1 MMNEIFDKLRKDVGD
16 NEFMQETIDRL
27 EKEEIIRQQEIFDNS
42 MKRADE
48 LNKEMKEKTVKVVN
62 RGGTIHKLK
71 AGGTAIAAG
80 TTVGIVTAKILSIF
94 M

>member
-1 MMNEIFDKLRKDVGD
+1 MNEIFDKLRKDVGD

-27 EKEEIIRQQEIFDNS
+27 EKKEIIKQQEIFDNS

-48 LNKEMKEKTVKVVN
+48 LNKEMKEKTIKVVN
-62 RGGTIHKLK
+62 REGTKHKLK

-80 TTVGIVTAKILSIF
+80 TTVGIVTAKILSIL

>member
-1 MMNEIFDKLRKDVGD
+1 
-16 NEFMQETIDRL
+16 
-27 EKEEIIRQQEIFDNS
+27 

-48 LNKEMKEKTVKVVN
+48 LNKEMKEKTIKVVN